1 MSWRTLF
8 HRIRFA
14 LGRAAPLTIA
24 DRRPAIMSE
33 ADLDAA
39 LARRKTARAARSEA
53 SLKGWKTRRYD
64 LAAKLEGEL

>member
-1 MSWRTLF
+1 MNWRTLF

-39 LARRKTARAARSEA
+39 LARRKAARASRSEA
-53 SLKGWKTRRYD
+53 SLKGWHTRR
-64 LAAKLEGEL
+64 AKLEGEL